1 MNKGAHNFKTSKK
14 QGFSPGMLVRYIGYL
29 SSGAFLMLG
38 KSSTNSKNFHRIE
51 KGQVGLYIK
60 NHGDTCEEV
69 LFDDVI
75 VTLGS
80 FYLEPV

>member
-1 MNKGAHNFKTSKK
+1 MSKIRHNFKT
-14 QGFSPGMLVRYIGYL
+14 GMLVRYIGDL
-29 SSGAFLMLG
+29 SNSAFLMLG
-38 KSSTNSKNFHRIE
+38 KPSSNPKSFHRIE

-60 NHGDTCEEV
+60 NHGDTCEEI